1 MAGIMIAAPSSG
13 SGKTMITCGLLTLL
27 KEKGIS
33 PWAFKC
39 GPDYIDGLFHRQV
52 LGIEGGNL
60 DSFFSSE
67 EQLKESLSQAEK
79 NHFVV
84 AEGVMGYF
92 DGLGGNSAAASTY
105 EVAAITGIPAVLV
118 VDAKGSSLSLAAQIQ
133 GFLNFKVPGS
143 LSKGLENNGIR
154 AVIFNR
160 MSSMLYP
167 KMKALTEE
175 LTGIRAAGYVP
186 ELPSLTVKSRHLG
199 LVLPEEIEDLQEQLH
214 QLAATMEETIDWKL
228 LMELGETGTQSIC
241 PPAKEPVFAESSFK
255 LAVARDEAFCFY
267 YRDNLELLKQ
277 QGAELVFFSPLSD
290 KKLPE
295 GIGGLLLGGGYPE
308 NAAKQLSDNTAMRR
322 EIFKLAE
329 EGLPILAECGG
340 YLYLLKELEGSDKES
355 YPMCGILPGK
365 GYRKGKNG
373 HFGYLFLEPFGDT
386 PYLKQGE
393 QVRGHE
399 FHYWDCEVMGEAYE
413 CMAKKPSGGRSWHC
427 MQIKNRVMAGFP
439 HLYYPSCPQLVSR
452 FGDACRQFLK
462 ERSERCD
469 L

>member
-33 PWAFKC
+33 LWAFKC

-60 DSFFSSE
+60 DSFFASR
-67 EQLKESLSQAEK
+67 EQLGESLSQAEQS
-79 NHFVV
+79 HFVV

-92 DGLGGNSAAASTY
+92 DGLGGDSAAASTY
-105 EVAAITGIPAVLV
+105 ETAAMTGLPVILV

-133 GFLNFKVPGS
+133 GFLNFRVPKS
-143 LSKGLENNGIR
+143 RDEAPENNGIK

-160 MSSMLYP
+160 MSAMLYP

-175 LTGIRAAGYVP
+175 LTGIRVAGYVP
-186 ELPSLTVKSRHLG
+186 ELPFLSVKSRHLG
-199 LVLPEEIEDLQEQLH
+199 LVLPEEIQDLKGQLCR
-214 QLAATMEETIDWKL
+214 LAAVMEETVDWKL
-228 LMELGETGTQSIC
+228 LMELGEERTQSL
-241 PPAKEPVFAESSFK
+241 PGPGKDAFSAKSSFK
-255 LAVARDEAFCFY
+255 LAVARDAAFCFY
-267 YRDNLELLKQ
+267 YRDNLELLKK
-277 QGAELVFFSPLSD
+277 QGAEPVFFSPLFD

-308 NAAKQLSDNTAMRR
+308 NAAKQLSDNRAMRR

-340 YLYLLKELEGSDKES
+340 YLYLLEELEGSDKIS
-355 YPMCGILPGK
+355 YPMCGVLPGK

-373 HFGYLFLEPFGDT
+373 RFGYLFLEPIEDT

-399 FHYWDCEVMGEAYE
+399 FHYWDCQVPEEAYQ
-413 CMAKKPSGGRSWHC
+413 CLAKKPSGDRSWHC
-427 MQIKNRVMAGFP
+427 MQTKKRVMAGFP
-439 HLYYPSCPQLVSR
+439 HLYYPSCPQFVSR
-452 FGDACRQFLK
+452 FGDACREFLK
-462 ERSERCD
+462 ERREGCD

>member
-1 MAGIMIAAPSSG
+1 MAGIVIAAPSSG

-105 EVAAITGIPAVLV
+105 EVAAITGLPAVLV

-143 LSKGLENNGIR
+143 LPKGLENNGIR

-228 LMELGETGTQSIC
+228 LMELGETGTQSVC

-277 QGAELVFFSPLSD
+277 QGAACVFQPSFRQKAAGGHWRPSSWR
-290 KKLPE
+290 
-295 GIGGLLLGGGYPE
+295 GISGKCGKAAVGQYC
-308 NAAKQLSDNTAMRR
+308 NAQ
-322 EIFKLAE
+322 
-329 EGLPILAECGG
+329 
-340 YLYLLKELEGSDKES
+340 
-355 YPMCGILPGK
+355 
-365 GYRKGKNG
+365 
-373 HFGYLFLEPFGDT
+373 GD
-386 PYLKQGE
+386 L
-393 QVRGHE
+393 
-399 FHYWDCEVMGEAYE
+399 
-413 CMAKKPSGGRSWHC
+413 
-427 MQIKNRVMAGFP
+427 
-439 HLYYPSCPQLVSR
+439 
-452 FGDACRQFLK
+452 
-462 ERSERCD
+462 
-469 L
+469 